1 MNTQDQFNSKVRA
14 NTEIHNQPLN
24 KSEQLWTVEDV
35 AHYLQICPET
45 VRLMAR
51 NQKLPAFKIGR
62 MWRFKK
68 SQLDTYLLDFI
79 KNSL

>member
-1 MNTQDQFNSKVRA
+1 MNTQDQYESKRRTK
-14 NTEIHNQPLN
+14 TEIQNQPLN
-24 KSEQLWTVEDV
+24 DTEQLWTVEDV

-45 VRLMAR
+45 VRLLAR

-68 SQLDTYLLDFI
+68 SLLDNYLIDFI
-79 KNSL
+79 